1 MIQALAGV
9 AEFPD
14 LITSIFLTKTK
25 NTAGIHAIRFYIR
38 GKPWV
43 VAVDDEL
50 LWYNENG
57 LDSNGNRMLYFTK
70 DATYAA
76 FWAPILEKAWAK
88 VVGNYAQ
95 ANGGFIITGAR
106 VLTGVPGFTYN
117 AAKLGTTSS
126 TGTAY

>member
-50 LWYNENG
+50 LWYNG
-57 LDSNGNRMLYFTK
+57 VDSTGNRMLYFTK

-106 VLTGVPGFTYN
+106 VLTGVPGFTYS
-117 AAKLGTTSS
+117 AAKLGTTSIS
-126 TGTAY
+126 GTAY